1 MSELYTCPERVERD
15 GYLIAFE
22 GEKMSMEDAR
32 HRGLIKDETAQG
44 ETPDA
49 NPDATPDANP
59 DATPDANPDA
69 TPDANPDAND
79 LSKLKKPEL
88 LALCEERGI
97 TVPKK
102 ATVDQ
107 LIELLSE

>member
-1 MSELYTCPERVERD
+1 MSGMYTSPERVVRD
-15 GYLIAFE
+15 GYVIAFE
-22 GEKMSMEDAR
+22 GEVMSEEDAR
-32 HRGLIKDETAQG
+32 RRGLIKDETAT
-44 ETPDA
+44 EAPEDKTPEAPEDK
-49 NPDATPDANP
+49 TP
-59 DATPDANPDA
+59 
-69 TPDANPDAND
+69 D

-97 TVPKK
+97 TVPNK

>member
-1 MSELYTCPERVERD
+1 MSGMYTCNERVERD

-22 GEKMSMEDAR
+22 GEVMSEEEAR
-32 HRGLIKDETAQG
+32 RRGLIKDETAP
-44 ETPDA
+44 EAPEDKTPEA
-49 NPDATPDANP
+49 PE
-59 DATPDANPDA
+59 
-69 TPDANPDAND
+69 

-97 TVPKK
+97 TVPNK

>member
-49 NPDATPDANP
+49 NQGETSKAP
-59 DATPDANPDA
+59 
-69 TPDANPDAND
+69 D

-88 LALCEERGI
+88 FALCEERGI

>member
-59 DATPDANPDA
+59 DA
-69 TPDANPDAND
+69 ND

>member
-1 MSELYTCPERVERD
+1 MNGMYTCLERVERD

-22 GEKMSMEDAR
+22 GEVMSEEEAR
-32 HRGLIKDETAQG
+32 RRGLIKDETAQG

-49 NPDATPDANP
+49 NQGETPKAP
-59 DATPDANPDA
+59 
-69 TPDANPDAND
+69 D

-88 LALCEERGI
+88 LTLCKERGI
-97 TVPKK
+97 TVPAK

>member
-1 MSELYTCPERVERD
+1 MSGMYTSPERVVRD
-15 GYLIAFE
+15 GYVIAFE
-22 GEKMSMEDAR
+22 GEFMSEEDAR
-32 HRGLIKDETAQG
+32 RRGLIKDETAP
-44 ETPDA
+44 EAPEDKTPEAPEDK
-49 NPDATPDANP
+49 TP
-59 DATPDANPDA
+59 
-69 TPDANPDAND
+69 D

-97 TVPKK
+97 TVPNK

>member
-1 MSELYTCPERVERD
+1 MSGMYTSPERVVRD
-15 GYLIAFE
+15 GYVIAFE
-22 GEKMSMEDAR
+22 GEVMSEEDAL
-32 HRGLIKDETAQG
+32 HRGLIKDETAPEAPEG
-44 ETPDA
+44 KAP
-49 NPDATPDANP
+49 
-59 DATPDANPDA
+59 
-69 TPDANPDAND
+69 D

-97 TVPKK
+97 TVSNK

>member
-32 HRGLIKDETAQG
+32 YRGLIKDETAPEAPEG
-44 ETPDA
+44 KTPEAPEDKA
-49 NPDATPDANP
+49 P
-59 DATPDANPDA
+59 
-69 TPDANPDAND
+69 D

-88 LALCEERGI
+88 LALCEERGV
-97 TVPKK
+97 TVPNK

>member
-1 MSELYTCPERVERD
+1 MNGMYTCPERVERD

-22 GEKMSMEDAR
+22 GESMSEEEAR
-32 HRGLIKDETAQG
+32 RRGLIKDETAP
-44 ETPDA
+44 EAPEDKTPD
-49 NPDATPDANP
+49 
-59 DATPDANPDA
+59 
-69 TPDANPDAND
+69 
-79 LSKLKKPEL
+79 LGKLKKPEL

-97 TVPKK
+97 TVPNK

>member
-1 MSELYTCPERVERD
+1 MSGMYTSPERVVRD
-15 GYLIAFE
+15 GYVIAFE
-22 GEKMSMEDAR
+22 GEVMSEEDAR
-32 HRGLIKDETAQG
+32 RRGLIKDETAP
-44 ETPDA
+44 EAPEDKTP
-49 NPDATPDANP
+49 
-59 DATPDANPDA
+59 
-69 TPDANPDAND
+69 D

-97 TVPKK
+97 TVPNK

>member
-1 MSELYTCPERVERD
+1 MSGMYTSPERVVRD
-15 GYLIAFE
+15 GYVIAFE
-22 GEKMSMEDAR
+22 GEVMSEEDAR
-32 HRGLIKDETAQG
+32 RRGLIKDETAT
-44 ETPDA
+44 EAPEDKTPEAPEDK
-49 NPDATPDANP
+49 TPEAPEDK
-59 DATPDANPDA
+59 TP
-69 TPDANPDAND
+69 D

-97 TVPKK
+97 TVPNK

>member
-1 MSELYTCPERVERD
+1 MNGMYTCPERVERD

-22 GEKMSMEDAR
+22 GEVMSEEEAR
-32 HRGLIKDETAQG
+32 LRGLTKDETAPEAPEG
-44 ETPDA
+44 KTS
-49 NPDATPDANP
+49 
-59 DATPDANPDA
+59 
-69 TPDANPDAND
+69 D

-97 TVPKK
+97 TVSAK

>member
-49 NPDATPDANP
+49 NQGETPDSNP
-59 DATPDANPDA
+59 KTPDFG
-69 TPDANPDAND
+69 
-79 LSKLKKPEL
+79 KLKKPEL

-107 LIELLSE
+107 LIDLLSE